1 MGKGTSTKLAYY
13 TTRNADKTA
22 DGQGHEDRDFVLLVV
37 LALSS

>member
-1 MGKGTSTKLAYY
+1 MGKWTSTKLAYY
-13 TTRNADKTA
+13 TRNADKTA